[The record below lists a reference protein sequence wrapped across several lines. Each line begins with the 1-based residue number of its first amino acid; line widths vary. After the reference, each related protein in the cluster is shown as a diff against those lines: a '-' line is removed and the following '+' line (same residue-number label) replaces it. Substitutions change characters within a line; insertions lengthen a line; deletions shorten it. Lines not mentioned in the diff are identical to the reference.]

1 MWVAKYY
8 VRFGNID
15 YYNMSNIGKQPIPI
29 PEGVEVQKKNTDI
42 IVKGKLGELSASFN
56 FDVQIAIN
64 EKDIV
69 ITRKSD
75 EKVQRELHGLT
86 RVLIAN
92 MVEGVSN
99 GFQKELQLV
108 GVGYSADAS
117 KGNYLILNV
126 GYSHQIYYE
135 KPEGITIET
144 PNANTIIIKGINK
157 QEVGQVA
164 ANIRELRKPEPYK
177 GKGIKYANEYIRK
190 KVGKSIGIVEG

>member
-1 MWVAKYY
+1 
-8 VRFGNID
+8 
-15 YYNMSNIGKQPIPI
+15 MSNIGKQPIRI
-29 PEGVEVQKKNTDI
+29 LEGVDVQKKHSDI
-42 IVKGKLGELSASFN
+42 IVKGKLGELTETFN
-56 FDVQIAIN
+56 SDIQIDIN
-64 EKDIV
+64 ENDIIV
-69 ITRKSD
+69 TRNSD
-75 EKVQRELHGLT
+75 EKIQRELHGLT

-99 GFQKELQLV
+99 GFQKELKLV

-117 KGNYLILNV
+117 KENYLVLNV

-144 PNANTIIIKGINK
+144 PNANTIVIKGINK

-177 GKGIKYANEYIRK
+177 GKGIKYSDEYIRK
-190 KVGKSIGIVEG
+190 KVGKSIGVTEG

>member
-1 MWVAKYY
+1 MKFYVKYGKT
-8 VRFGNID
+8 VNK
-15 YYNMSNIGKQPIPI
+15 NKMSNIGKQPIPI
-29 PEGVEVQKKNTDI
+29 PEGVKVLKNDNAIT
-42 IVKGKLGELSASFN
+42 VKGKLGELSQLFSSEIQI
-56 FDVQIAIN
+56 DVN
-64 EKDIV
+64 EKNVI

-75 EKVQRELHGLT
+75 EKIQRELHGLT

-117 KGNYLILNV
+117 KGNYIVLNL

-135 KPEGITIET
+135 KPEGIAIET
-144 PNANTIIIKGINK
+144 PDANTVLIKGINK

-177 GKGIKYANEYIRK
+177 GKGIKYTGEYIRK
-190 KVGKSIGIVEG
+190 KAGKSIGVVGT

>member
-1 MWVAKYY
+1 
-8 VRFGNID
+8 
-15 YYNMSNIGKQPIPI
+15 MSNIGKQPIPI
-29 PEGVEVQKKNTDI
+29 PEGVEVQQKNADI
-42 IVKGKLGELSASFN
+42 IIKGKLGELTETFN
-56 FDVQIAIN
+56 TNVQIDIN

-69 ITRKSD
+69 VTRKSD
-75 EKVQRELHGLT
+75 EKIQRELHGLT

-117 KGNYLILNV
+117 KGNFLVLNL

-177 GKGIKYANEYIRK
+177 GKGIKYSNEYIRK
-190 KVGKSIGIVEG
+190 KIGKSIGVAEG

>member
-1 MWVAKYY
+1 
-8 VRFGNID
+8 
-15 YYNMSNIGKQPIPI
+15 MSNIGKQPILI
-29 PEGVEVQKKNTDI
+29 PEGVEVQRNNADI
-42 IVKGKLGELSASFN
+42 IVKGKLGELTETFYSDIQIEIN
-56 FDVQIAIN
+56 KKDV
-64 EKDIV
+64 V
-69 ITRKSD
+69 VTRKSD
-75 EKVQRELHGLT
+75 EMIQRELHGLT

-117 KGNYLILNV
+117 KGNYLVLSV
-126 GYSHQIYYE
+126 GYSHKIYYE

-144 PNANTIIIKGINK
+144 PDANTVVIKGINK

-177 GKGIKYANEYIRK
+177 GKGIKYVDEYIRK
-190 KVGKSIGIVEG
+190 KAGKSIGVVEG